1 MSIAADIKT
10 ALGSL
15 TLATYWP
22 NYAPE
27 GTDPPAVISSRDS
40 YDPVM
45 TLQGPE
51 GTAQSI
57 YTFACWGSKTPTIT
71 AIASARAIAA
81 EVVAAIEASNINL
94 RYRMPVSAEEF
105 AEETLQ
111 VMEPVRYSFWHADP

>member
-1 MSIAADIKT
+1 MSIAADLKT

-27 GTDPPAVISSRDS
+27 GTDVPVAIGVCDS
-40 YDPVM
+40 YDPIM

-51 GTAQSI
+51 GTANSI
-57 YTFACWGSKTPTIT
+57 YTVQCWGRKTATTT
-71 AIASARAIAA
+71 AKSSALAIAA
-81 EVVAAIEASNINL
+81 EVVAAIEASNIKL
-94 RYRMPVSAEEF
+94 RYRLGVSAEEF

-111 VMEPVRYSFWHADP
+111 VMEPIRYSFWHADP